1 MSQDTSR
8 GGLSYRR
15 SIRGT
20 RCLHGFDDLLGCC
33 HAQFLD
39 LVAVEERGQFDIMLS
54 GLGKDLRIGRDFLVE
69 ELIALKV
76 VLAEVVLDLTDEIG
90 V

>member
-1 MSQDTSR
+1 
-8 GGLSYRR
+8 
-15 SIRGT
+15 
-20 RCLHGFDDLLGCC
+20 LLGCC